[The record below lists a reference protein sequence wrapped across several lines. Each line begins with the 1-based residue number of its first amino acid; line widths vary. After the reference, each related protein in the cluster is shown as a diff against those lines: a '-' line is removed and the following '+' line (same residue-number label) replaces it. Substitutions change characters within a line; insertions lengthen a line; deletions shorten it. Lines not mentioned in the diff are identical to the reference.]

1 MTTLARSRQQRM
13 IAGVMGGIAAR
24 YGWNVSL
31 LRLIFVLVSVFSA
44 AVPGVFIYLILW
56 MIMPNATISRPDQPY
71 RKGTPS
77 RHWQTCKTSG

>member
-56 MIMPNATISRPDQPY
+56 MIMPNATLSRPDQPY
-71 RKGTPS
+71 R
-77 RHWQTCKTSG
+77 